1 MTADERAAKLWED
14 LDMMYDTDDGI
25 EGEKRDIARIAA
37 AIRAAV
43 QEAYERAAKL
53 CDLHAEH
60 CMKWMGEDQDEDV
73 DDQWDARHSTCIYL
87 AANIREL
94 E

>member
-43 QEAYERAAKL
+43 AEAYERAAKVARD
-53 CDLHAEH
+53 CPEPP
-60 CMKWMGEDQDEDV
+60 
-73 DDQWDARHSTCIYL
+73 DDGSMAAMYPDWRKIIAR
-87 AANIREL
+87 AIREL

>member
-37 AIRAAV
+37 AIRAAAA
-43 QEAYERAAKL
+43 EAYERAAKV
-53 CDLHAEH
+53 AEVVARRERRQ
-60 CMKWMGEDQDEDV
+60 MVFDGPPEGTAQVAED
-73 DDQWDARHSTCIYL
+73 I
-87 AANIREL
+87 AAKIREL